1 MAGDQ
6 AGPGSDAD
14 VLVELDRQ
22 VGYFHLFDVQEQ
34 LEAFLGCKVDLATYG
49 GLRAERIGRFT
60 ASLP

>member
-1 MAGDQ
+1 MTRPFSLAFKQ
-6 AGPGSDAD
+6 KM
-14 VLVELDRQ
+14 V
-22 VGYFHLFDVQEQ
+22 EQ